1 MQITLRVLILTIFL
15 TGCTSVH
22 PVVKI
27 GLIAPF
33 EGIYRESGYAALAAM
48 RQALD
53 ECAPPGM
60 NLLPLALDDSGDP
73 NQAQRAAQKL
83 LIDPA
88 VHAIIGP
95 LLLDSVPALAKT
107 IGEPRTETVPAGEER
122 LKEGEGI
129 KPTWLV
135 PLLILPANPT
145 GGFAH
150 YASNA
155 PLQAQVDFIA
165 TTTPATRILLVGLSS
180 ESPWEVNTA
189 TVTGQSTTRPVIR
202 IDDLD
207 AALATVEEGDALLWL
222 GRPDAGARWLSAL
235 RAKQP
240 DVDFWLMDQ
249 AGVNVFAAHAE
260 NLHATHLLVWRDV
273 EYNGWSESAMHAT
286 EKNDFIHYLIY
297 RATCATLDKLSA
309 DVADRSSAWELQER
323 PLEQ

>member
-1 MQITLRVLILTIFL
+1 VLILALFL
-15 TGCTSVH
+15 TTGCTDVH

-60 NLLPLALDDSGDP
+60 ALLPLALDDGGDP
-73 NQAQRAAQKL
+73 MQAQRAAQKL
-83 LIDPA
+83 LVDPA

-107 IGEPRTETVPAGEER
+107 IGEPKTETVPAGEEA
-122 LKEGEGI
+122 LKEGERI
-129 KPTWLV
+129 KPTWLI
-135 PLLILPANPT
+135 PLLVLPTHPT

-150 YASNA
+150 HSSSA

-180 ESPWEVNTA
+180 ESPWEVSAA

-202 IDDLD
+202 IDDPD
-207 AALATVEEGDALLWL
+207 AALAAVESRDALLWL

-249 AGVNVFAAHAE
+249 AGIDVFTAHAE
-260 NLHATHLLVWRDV
+260 NLHATHLLVWSDIK
-273 EYNGWSESAMHAT
+273 YNAWSQSAIQAT
-286 EKNDFIHYLIY
+286 EENDFMHYRVY
-297 RATCATLDKLSA
+297 RATCATLDKLGA
-309 DVADRSSAWELQER
+309 DVAAQSSAWELQER
-323 PLEQ
+323 LLEQ